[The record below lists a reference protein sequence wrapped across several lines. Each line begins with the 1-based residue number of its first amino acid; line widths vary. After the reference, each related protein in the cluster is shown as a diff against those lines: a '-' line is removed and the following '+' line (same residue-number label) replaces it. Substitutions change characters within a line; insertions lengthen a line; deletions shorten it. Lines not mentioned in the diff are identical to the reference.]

1 MMRARGW
8 IREGADVSTWTAQI
22 ACDGSPQEVL
32 DLLTAPGAIAR
43 WSPVPFEL
51 VDFDHARLSAGDRV
65 RVSGEL
71 AGRRAEFVVVVTDAG
86 DDRLALTATGP
97 IRLDVEYVVSPA
109 GHGSRVRG
117 RIGVSGGGLFGR
129 LLARATDALL
139 AGGALRVAMDR
150 ISAEV
155 QRAALAT

>member
-1 MMRARGW
+1 M
-8 IREGADVSTWTAQI
+8 STWTTQI
-22 ACDGSPQEVL
+22 ACEAAPEAVL
-32 DLLTAPGAIAR
+32 DLLTAPRAIAC

-65 RVSGEL
+65 RVCGEL
-71 AGRRAEFVVVVTDAG
+71 AGRRVEFMVDVIDAG

-109 GHGSRVRG
+109 GRGSRVRG
-117 RIGVSGGGLFGR
+117 CIGVSGGGLLGR

-139 AGGALRVAMDR
+139 AGGALRIALDR

-155 QRAALAT
+155 QRTALAA